1 MTPAYLE
8 DVNFLGL
15 VLSFFTPIRHRP
27 LKDQED
33 VSPKTDVGTLETLL
47 VLSTQ

>member
-8 DVNFLGL
+8 DVNFLGW
-15 VLSFFTPIRHRP
+15 VLSFTPIRHRP